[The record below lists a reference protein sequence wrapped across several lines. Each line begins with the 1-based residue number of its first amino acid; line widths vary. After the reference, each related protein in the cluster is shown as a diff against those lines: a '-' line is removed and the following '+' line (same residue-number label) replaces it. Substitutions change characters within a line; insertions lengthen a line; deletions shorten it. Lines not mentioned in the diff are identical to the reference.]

1 MSRKYIVGQNKQ
13 TYFSISALATDKDR
27 RGDSLQWTGP
37 TSLSAIDWKSD
48 CGLALRAL
56 MWSVTSSMILITG
69 GKRCGEIV
77 LSEHFS
83 LLGDHSKFERDHSS
97 RAWCIILYSTF

>member
-1 MSRKYIVGQNKQ
+1 MGQNGRRH
-13 TYFSISALATDKDR
+13 FSTSTLATDKDR
-27 RGDSLQWTGP
+27 RGDSLQWTRP

-56 MWSVTSSMILITG
+56 MWSVTSSMILEKFSIIG

-77 LSEHFS
+77 LSEHF
-83 LLGDHSKFERDHSS
+83 LLLEDHS
-97 RAWCIILYSTF
+97 